1 MPSRARVIDISS
13 ATFLRALGAIALAWV
28 WFRLWQWVLV
38 FVLAAFLAVAL
49 DPAVQWLEKRG
60 LLAK

>member
-49 DPAVQWLEKRG
+49 DPAVQWLE
-60 LLAK
+60 